1 MKRTNSRVV
10 GAVLLLGAG
19 IGIVISL
26 VGLVGVWT
34 AAPKVETA
42 VVKTF
47 ERVSESLTTTQEGLD
62 VIAESMQQASDT
74 LLIMETVASEMALS
88 VDQTIPM
95 VDRAGTLV
103 GEHMTEIVQETQ
115 TSLDAAQSSAKLV
128 DDTLGLITSLPIIG
142 RRYAPANSL
151 SSSISGVS
159 QSLDELPS
167 SFLELQANLKIA
179 SSNLK
184 TMQVQVQAL
193 GVSLKNIS
201 GSMEKAQGV
210 VEDYQ
215 VQVTGLEADLKT
227 FQEQVPSWLTG
238 LKWGLTLFFLWMG
251 IAQLGLFLQGAAL
264 LGSQQPAAATEVREE
279 GYRG

>member
-1 MKRTNSRVV
+1 MKRTNSRFI

-26 VGLVGVWT
+26 LGLVGVWT

-42 VVKTF
+42 VVKTI

-184 TMQVQVQAL
+184 TMQDQVQAL
-193 GVSLKNIS
+193 GVNLKNIS

-215 VQVTGLEADLKT
+215 VQVTGLEADLQT

-264 LGSQQPAAATEVREE
+264 LGGQQPVADTEVREQ

>member
-1 MKRTNSRVV
+1 MKRTNSRFI

-26 VGLVGVWT
+26 LGLVGVWT

-42 VVKTF
+42 VVKTI

-184 TMQVQVQAL
+184 TMQDQVQAL
-193 GVSLKNIS
+193 GVNLKNIS
-201 GSMEKAQGV
+201 GSMEKAQVV

-215 VQVTGLEADLKT
+215 EQVSGLEADLKT

-238 LKWGLTLFFLWMG
+238 LKWGLTLFFLWLG

-264 LGSQQPAAATEVREE
+264 LGGQQPAADTEVREQ